1 MMKKV
6 LLALTALTLLSQVYL
21 QSKSKS
27 YEDLI
32 VLIVLE
38 STKPSSSTNRAPAL
52 CPVDGYYHKL
62 TSMVELSFKQ
72 DLGTVYVTL
81 DNLTTGET
89 YDYSGSSAAGT
100 MMMPTMSN
108 SCYTMN
114 ITTESGRVF
123 KSSFATY
130 GVDDE
135 D

>member
-1 MMKKV
+1 MKKV
-6 LLALTALTLLSQVYL
+6 LLALSALTLLSQVYL

-52 CPVDGYYHKL
+52 CPVDGYYHTL

-89 YDYSGSSAAGT
+89 CDHSGNSATGA
-100 MMMPTMSN
+100 MMMSAVPN
-108 SCYTMN
+108 SCYTMS

-123 KSSFATY
+123 KSSFVTSD
-130 GVDDE
+130 VNDE